1 MSQQTPQVNQATPA
15 PQYNTAAWKLFLIY
29 DIFMMVIIVINLLCL
44 AGNAFLMSNFADWLF
59 DQTQLTHY
67 LTFYKTELRPW
78 VGITESWFITF
89 LIIELSVRWLIAIV
103 QKHHQRWFFFPFIH
117 WYEVLAIAPQLRFLR
132 LLRAGV
138 IAYRLNELGYS
149 VIPENM
155 RKKLMF
161 YYGVIMEE
169 LSDRVVI
176 TVLDNIK
183 DELDHSTTHRKI
195 IHNLVDHHRQLFA
208 QALSEILQE
217 TLANELR
224 VQQQTIAINVG
235 QVVNQAIEDTPELTQ
250 ILRRLP
256 IVGSILENQLQSIGQ
271 RLGENISLGL
281 IQPLTEGNPSQP
293 NPTYTI
299 ISQKISQINIENQSL
314 EQLVE
319 SAVYESLASL
329 RKQVKIKKWQLELEK
344 ASQAKE

>member
-1 MSQQTPQVNQATPA
+1 MKTKSKYHHLDPNSLSF
-15 PQYNTAAWKLFLIY
+15 KLFLIY
-29 DIFMMVIIVINLLCL
+29 DIFMVFIIIFNLFCLCANL
-44 AGNAFLMSNFADWLF
+44 FLMSNIGIWFFQSIHLMDVLS
-59 DQTQLTHY
+59 
-67 LTFYKTELRPW
+67 FYRSHLHPW
-78 VGITESWFITF
+78 VISTEAWFIVF
-89 LIIELSVRWLIAIV
+89 LIVELLIRWGIAIV
-103 QKHHQRWFFFPFIH
+103 QRHHQRWFFFPFIH

-281 IQPLTEGNPSQP
+281 IQPLTEGSPSQP
-293 NPTYTI
+293 NPTYTL
-299 ISQKISQINIENQSL
+299 ISKKISQINIENQSL